1 MKYFSKDNCCF
12 TGAEK
17 KVSVS
22 PAITQVSTADIAGG
36 AERIALDVH
45 AKLLERGYQA
55 TLAIGHQYAHYPNTV
70 LIPHDEHR
78 NWHSRAIES
87 LMPKSTGPHAPLS
100 QKQIRVRRALKSV
113 SNPLRTIRTLRG
125 YDDFDFPG
133 THSIP
138 NLSPHAPDVL
148 HLHNL
153 HGNYF
158 DLRELPFLCNTTPV
172 MLTAHDTWLASGHCA
187 YSVDCNRYL
196 TGCGQCPHLNY
207 LPPAHGDRTHA
218 NWIQKR
224 SIFQNPDTQIHLVS
238 PSQWTI
244 DVLQDSIFCD
254 AIASTTLIPNGV
266 DTEVFKP
273 EDKFVA
279 RQKLGIN
286 PESFMLTFSLA
297 SESNPYKD
305 LKTIKEALPMIATKA
320 PDTDII
326 FVAIGAN
333 ESNTQAISG
342 IEMRATGY
350 LSDPYDVATYLQ
362 AADVHLHAAHA
373 EVFCLAII
381 EAEACGT
388 PVITTNVG
396 GTADTLIN
404 NQTGLLVPR
413 QAPAKMAEAT
423 VHLINDPVK
432 LAAMSTAAAEHA
444 HAHLTQNLMVS
455 RYCDLYHQLS
465 DK

>member
-1 MKYFSKDNCCF
+1 MKYFSKDDCCF
-12 TGAEK
+12 TGAK
-17 KVSVS
+17 KNMGES

-45 AKLLERGYQA
+45 SKLLERGYNA
-55 TLAIGHQYAHYPNTV
+55 TLAIGHRYADYPNTV
-70 LIPHDEHR
+70 LIPNDMHR
-78 NWHSRAIES
+78 GWYSRAVES
-87 LMPKSTGPHAPLS
+87 LMPRSTGPHAALS
-100 QKQIRVRRALKSV
+100 PSQIRTRRMLKTI
-113 SNPLRTIRTLRG
+113 SNPIRTLCTLQG
-125 YDDFDFPG
+125 HDDFDFPG
-133 THSIP
+133 THFIP
-138 NLSPHAPDVL
+138 DLSPATPDVI

-158 DLRELPFLCNTTPV
+158 DLRELPFLCSSAPV

-187 YSVDCNRYL
+187 YSVDCSRYL
-196 TGCGQCPHLNY
+196 TGCGDCPHLNY
-207 LPPAHGDRTHA
+207 LPPTHGDRTHA
-218 NWIQKR
+218 NWLQKQA
-224 SIFQNPDTQIHLVS
+224 IFQNPGTQIHLVS

-266 DTEVFKP
+266 DINVFKP
-273 EDKFVA
+273 QDKYIA
-279 RQKLGIN
+279 RKKLGIN
-286 PESFMLTFSLA
+286 PDSFMLTFSLA

-305 LKTIKEALPMIATKA
+305 LKTIKEALPLIAKMA

-333 ESNTQAISG
+333 ESNTSAIPG

-350 LSDPYDVATYLQ
+350 LSDPHDVATYLQ
-362 AADVHLHAAHA
+362 AADVHLHAALA

-404 NQTGLLVPR
+404 NETGMLVAR
-413 QAPAKMAEAT
+413 QAPKEMAEAT
-423 VHLINDPVK
+423 VHLINNPEK
-432 LAAMSTAAAEHA
+432 LAVMSSAAAEHA
-444 HAHLTQNLMVS
+444 HTHLTQDLMVS

-465 DK
+465 AK